1 MRMKLAFTVFAII
14 GLVGCGSKGR
24 ESTITGIVK
33 YKGTPLITGYVL
45 LQFDNGDSVNGSIAV
60 DGSYSITTPFTGHA
74 KVAVGSPKPVRNPDA
89 EKRGGPTADLSKIPD
104 PNKWV
109 EIPAKYADPNTS
121 GKEATIKGNDKIDIE
136 LD

>member
-1 MRMKLAFTVFAII
+1 MRLSLAATVLAII
-14 GLVGCGSKGR
+14 GLAGCGSKGG
-24 ESTITGIVK
+24 ESTVTGTVK

-45 LQFDNGDSVNGSIAV
+45 LQFDDGNNVNGSIAV
-60 DGSYSITTPFTGHA
+60 DGSYSIRTPFTGHA
-74 KVAVGSPKPVRNPDA
+74 KVAVGSPKPIRTDA
-89 EKRGGPTADLSKIPD
+89 DNRGGPSVDLSKLPD
-104 PNKWV
+104 PAKWV